1 MPKERKIISV
11 SADMFREMEKWKEE
25 LFPLGTS
32 WNDFLQ
38 TVLVQYGDRQ
48 LGKKASRSTRRGRPR
63 KNPLPEP
70 ASEPTTEDRLGISS
84 DSDDEFE
91 EEYYEEEEVEEIEE
105 EVEKPKSFD
114 GMAASRSEVDS
125 WEKNKITIDP
135 LVEAKDFISLKG
147 GRGASLEE
155 IVEWLTQHGFTETRI
170 LRCVDELHHKDQIVE
185 FSEMDDD
192 GNLIY
197 KYAKQ

>member
-1 MPKERKIISV
+1 VPKERKIISV

-63 KNPLPEP
+63 KNPLPELNTER
-70 ASEPTTEDRLGISS
+70 STEDRLGISS
-84 DSDDEFE
+84 DSDDDFE
-91 EEYYEEEEVEEIEE
+91 EEYYGEEEEVEET
-105 EVEKPKSFD
+105 EKPKSFD
-114 GMAASRSEVDS
+114 GMAASKSEVDS

-147 GRGASLEE
+147 GQGATLEE
-155 IVEWLTQHGFTETRI
+155 IVKWLTQHGFTETRI

-185 FSEMDDD
+185 FSEMDDE

>member
-63 KNPLPEP
+63 KNPLPELNTER
-70 ASEPTTEDRLGISS
+70 STEDRLGISS
-84 DSDDEFE
+84 DSDDDFE
-91 EEYYEEEEVEEIEE
+91 EEYYGEEEEVEET
-105 EVEKPKSFD
+105 EKPKSFD
-114 GMAASRSEVDS
+114 GMAASKSEVDS

-147 GRGASLEE
+147 GQGATLEE
-155 IVEWLTQHGFTETRI
+155 IVKWLTQHGFTETRI

-185 FSEMDDD
+185 FSEMDDE

>member
-63 KNPLPEP
+63 KNPLPDLTTER
-70 ASEPTTEDRLGISS
+70 TTEDRLGISS
-84 DSDDEFE
+84 DSDDDFE
-91 EEYYEEEEVEEIEE
+91 EDYYEEEEGVEET
-105 EVEKPKSFD
+105 EKPKSFD
-114 GMAASRSEVDS
+114 GMAASKSEVDS

-147 GRGASLEE
+147 GQGATLEE

>member
-11 SADMFREMEKWKEE
+11 SADMFRELEKWKAE

-38 TVLVQYGDRQ
+38 TVLVQHGNREI
-48 LGKKASRSTRRGRPR
+48 GKKAARSARRGRPR

-70 ASEPTTEDRLGISS
+70 TTEQTTEDRLGISS
-84 DSDDEFE
+84 DSEDDFE
-91 EEYYEEEEVEEIEE
+91 EEYIEEEYSEEEEET
-105 EVEKPKSFD
+105 EKPQSFD
-114 GMAASRSEVDS
+114 GMAASKSEVDS
-125 WEKNKITIDP
+125 WEKNQITIDP
-135 LVEAKDFISLKG
+135 LVETLDFISLKG
-147 GRGASLEE
+147 GQGATLEE
-155 IVEWLTQHGFTETRI
+155 IVAWLTQHGFTETRI

-185 FSEMDDD
+185 FSELDDD

-197 KYAKQ
+197 KYSKQ

>member
-63 KNPLPEP
+63 KNPLPDLTTER
-70 ASEPTTEDRLGISS
+70 TTEDRLGISS
-84 DSDDEFE
+84 DSDDDIE
-91 EEYYEEEEVEEIEE
+91 EEYYEEEDEVEET
-105 EVEKPKSFD
+105 EKPKSFD
-114 GMAASRSEVDS
+114 GMAASKSEVDS

-147 GRGASLEE
+147 GQGATLEE

-185 FSEMDDD
+185 FSEMDDE